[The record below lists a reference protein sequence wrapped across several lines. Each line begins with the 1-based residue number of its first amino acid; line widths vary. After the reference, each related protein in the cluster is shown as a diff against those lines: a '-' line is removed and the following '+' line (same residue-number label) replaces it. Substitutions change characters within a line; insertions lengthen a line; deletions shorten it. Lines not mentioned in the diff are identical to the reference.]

1 MNRSEI
7 INRLIKKVNGK
18 RYLEIGIFEGHNFNS
33 IICEYKVGI
42 DPDKSAKCTHNITSD
57 EFFEIN
63 KEKFDV
69 IFIDGLHHADQVEK
83 DILNALSC
91 LSENGY
97 IVCHDMNPTTEIMQ
111 LVPRQ
116 SGEWTGDC
124 WKAWVKLRQTRSDL
138 YMYVIDTDYGCGIIK
153 QGTQELLIN
162 NQKLNYAN
170 FEQNK
175 QNWLNLI
182 SINNFIAL
190 EGF

>member
-18 RYLEIGIFEGHNFNS
+18 RYLEIGIFGSN
-33 IICEYKVGI
+33 
-42 DPDKSAKCTHNITSD
+42 
-57 EFFEIN
+57 
-63 KEKFDV
+63 
-69 IFIDGLHHADQVEK
+69 
-83 DILNALSC
+83 
-91 LSENGY
+91 
-97 IVCHDMNPTTEIMQ
+97 
-111 LVPRQ
+111 
-116 SGEWTGDC
+116 
-124 WKAWVKLRQTRSDL
+124 L

-190 EGF
+190 EGV